1 MSELC
6 KQIKLE
12 QPDIDDQTADAASM
26 LPEEACA
33 LVAEFHDDTGESIV
47 PDDAIA
53 GNKHSHKQVFL
64 LYSLNC
70 EVFITLIYVCAVNK
84 ELIHI
89 SNKILGCIILL
100 LPFIIFL
107 ALLQKSAKFLHALY

>member
-12 QPDIDDQTADAASM
+12 QPDIDDQTVDAASM
-26 LPEEACA
+26 LPEEACT
-33 LVAEFHDDTGESIV
+33 LVAEFHDDNGESIV
-47 PDDAIA
+47 SDDAIA

-70 EVFITLIYVCAVNK
+70 EVFITLIYVYAVNK
-84 ELIHI
+84 ELKHI
-89 SNKILGCIILL
+89 LVTKCWDILFCY
-100 LPFIIFL
+100 FR
-107 ALLQKSAKFLHALY
+107 S